1 MPATSFIF
9 YPVRE
14 KVSDRRAM
22 KDVENG
28 KDGVKDN
35 DLVDEGLVGNV
46 EDVIKQKK
54 IYNTRDGIKHFS

>member
-1 MPATSFIF
+1 
-9 YPVRE
+9 
-14 KVSDRRAM
+14 M